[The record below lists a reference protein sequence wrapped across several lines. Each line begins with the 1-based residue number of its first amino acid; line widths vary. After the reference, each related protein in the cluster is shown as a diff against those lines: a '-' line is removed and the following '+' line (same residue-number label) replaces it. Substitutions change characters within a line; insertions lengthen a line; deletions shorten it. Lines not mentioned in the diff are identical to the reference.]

1 MDPAS
6 MGFASMTPG
15 NRRRLMVFGIVFAL
29 GLIGGMAWNLL
40 RPAEYRAVARVELKL
55 PPRNA
60 ATMPAAASTATPA
73 GTPAGTPQHERGGE
87 LVAQAQRLGSRP
99 LLEEV
104 ERRLA
109 AAGMPAADGGVD
121 GVSRLQSMIGVEPV
135 PGSAVVDLT
144 ATGAPPELL
153 ARALNELIAIYR
165 DQLLAA
171 YDTDA
176 DERLQQA
183 REELERLARAA
194 AARRESVERFRGGA
208 GILSTERDENESVAR
223 TRGLATALSGAMEKR
238 ATAEARMRA
247 LQEAVRGGQGALS
260 ARDDPTLASLES
272 RASALREELRELGR
286 SYTDELLALDP
297 RARALRARL
306 GELESQ
312 IAQRRV
318 SGQQEA
324 LARAQ
329 EDVAAAA
336 ANVERL
342 QAQMASERG
351 ALRSF
356 SARFAQAK
364 ALEEDLEQIE
374 IARRGALERVAR
386 LEASERAGRP
396 GVDVLQPATAPTA
409 PWRPDYLRDAAL
421 VLAGSFA
428 LGLLAMG
435 FVELFNRAPAPAGAA
450 PVTVVLPAWPAFG
463 AGAPGGLLRGEGGAA
478 APVPSLP
485 VPPTEPGPT
494 ALPAPTLRPLSQ
506 EEAAALLAAARGP
519 ARVACTLWLL
529 GVDEDEIGT
538 LKQGDVDRATGRL
551 RVGGAWARELELP
564 PWLLESLDPDGA
576 AGDAPRLAD
585 APLLADASGRVPDP
599 DDLCTM
605 LVCAALD
612 AGLPCAAELTPARL
626 RHTVLAW
633 LVREGAR
640 FADLPAR
647 VGRIDSTTVAA
658 LAALAGDAPRRGLED
673 IGPAMPAVRLSP

>member
-1 MDPAS
+1 MAARVLVQPDAHGAS
-6 MGFASMTPG
+6 GTLKSEIVTRG
-15 NRRRLMVFGIVFAL
+15 NRRRLLVFGIVFAL
-29 GLIGGMAWNLL
+29 CLIGGMAWNLL
-40 RPAEYRAVARVELKL
+40 RPAEYQAVARVELKL

-60 ATMPAAASTATPA
+60 AAMPATTTTAAPAATP
-73 GTPAGTPQHERGGE
+73 QDERGGD
-87 LVAQAQRLGSRP
+87 LVGQAQRLGSRP

-104 ERRLA
+104 ERRLS
-109 AAGMPAADGGVD
+109 AAGMSAAADGVD
-121 GVSRLQSMIGVEPV
+121 GASRLQSMIGIELV

-153 ARALNELIAIYR
+153 ARALNELVAIYR
-165 DQLLAA
+165 DQLFATH
-171 YDTDA
+171 DTAA
-176 DERLQQA
+176 DERLQRA
-183 REELERLARAA
+183 REELERLESEAA
-194 AARRESVERFRGGA
+194 ERRQALERFRGGT

-223 TRGLATALSGAMEKR
+223 TRGLATALSGAMETR
-238 ATAEARMRA
+238 ATAEARLRA

-318 SGQQEA
+318 TGQQEA
-324 LARAQ
+324 LAKAQ

-356 SARFAQAK
+356 SAQFAQAK
-364 ALEEDLEQIE
+364 TLEEDLESIE
-374 IARRGALERVAR
+374 LARREALDRVAR
-386 LEASERAGRP
+386 NEASARAGRP
-396 GVDVLQPATAPTA
+396 AVDVLQPATAPTA

-421 VLAGSFA
+421 VLAASFA

-435 FVELFNRAPAPAGAA
+435 FVELFNRAPAPAGAT
-450 PVTVVLPAWPAFG
+450 PVTVVLPAWPAIG
-463 AGAPGGLLRGEGGAA
+463 AGAAGGLLRGGDGAA
-478 APVPSLP
+478 AAMLP
-485 VPPTEPGPT
+485 RAEPGPT
-494 ALPAPTLRPLSQ
+494 SLPAPALRPLAQ

-519 ARVACTLWLL
+519 ARVACALWLL
-529 GVDEDEIGT
+529 GVDEDEIGA

-564 PWLLESLDPDGA
+564 PWLLATLGDGA
-576 AGDAPRLAD
+576 AAGD
-585 APLLADASGRVPDP
+585 APLLADASGRAPAP
-599 DDLCTM
+599 DDLRTM

-612 AGLPCAAELTPARL
+612 AGLPRAAELTPTQL
-626 RHTVLAW
+626 RYTVLAW

-647 VGRIDSTTVAA
+647 AGRIDTTTVAA
-658 LAALAGDAPRRGLED
+658 LSALAGDAPRRGLEE

>member
-1 MDPAS
+1 
-6 MGFASMTPG
+6 MTRG
-15 NRRRLMVFGIVFAL
+15 NRRRLLVFSAVFAL
-29 GLIGGMAWNLL
+29 GLIAGMAWNLL

-55 PPRNA
+55 LPRSA
-60 ATMPAAASTATPA
+60 ATMPAAASAATPA
-73 GTPAGTPQHERGGE
+73 AIPAGTQQHERGSE
-87 LVAQAQRLGSRP
+87 LVAQTQRLGSRP

-109 AAGMPAADGGVD
+109 VAGMSAAGDGVD
-121 GVSRLQSMIGVEPV
+121 GASRLQRMIGVEPV

-153 ARALNELIAIYR
+153 ARALNELIEIYR
-165 DQLLAA
+165 AQLLAA
-171 YDTDA
+171 YDAEA

-183 REELERLARAA
+183 RDELARLDRAA
-194 AARRESVERFRGGA
+194 ADRRASLERFRGGA

-223 TRGLATALSGAMEKR
+223 TRGLATALSSAMEKR
-238 ATAEARMRA
+238 ATAEAGLRA

-260 ARDDPTLASLES
+260 ARDDPTLASMES

-318 SGQQEA
+318 TGQQEA
-324 LARAQ
+324 LAKAQ
-329 EDVAAAA
+329 EDVAAAV

-356 SARFAQAK
+356 STRFAQAK
-364 ALEEDLEQIE
+364 AMEEDLESIE
-374 IARRGALERVAR
+374 LARRETLERVAR
-386 LEASERAGRP
+386 IEASENAGRP
-396 GVDVLQPATAPTA
+396 GVEVLQAATAPDA
-409 PWRPDYLRDAAL
+409 PWRPDYLRDGAL
-421 VLAGSFA
+421 VLAASFA

-435 FVELFNRAPAPAGAA
+435 FVELFNRAPAPAPAFAGAA
-450 PVTVVLPAWPAFG
+450 PITVVLPAWPA
-463 AGAPGGLLRGEGGAA
+463 AGPGGSGGLLRGEGGASSSSML
-478 APVPSLP
+478 SLP
-485 VPPTEPGPT
+485 VPLTEPGPA
-494 ALPAPTLRPLSQ
+494 ALPPPTLQPLSQ

-519 ARVACTLWLL
+519 ARMACALWLL
-529 GVDEDEIGT
+529 GVGEDEIAT
-538 LKQGDVDRATGRL
+538 LRQADVDRATGRL
-551 RVGGAWARELELP
+551 CVGGAWARELQLP
-564 PWLLESLDPDGA
+564 GWLQATLEEAGA
-576 AGDAPRLAD
+576 AGD
-585 APLLADASGRVPDP
+585 APLLADAAGRAPDP
-599 DDLCTM
+599 DDLRTM

-612 AGLPCAAELTPARL
+612 AGLPGAAELTPQRL

-633 LVREGAR
+633 LVHEGAR

-647 VGRIDSTTVAA
+647 VGRLDSTTVAA
-658 LAALAGDAPRRGLED
+658 LAALAGDAPRRGVEQID
-673 IGPAMPAVRLSP
+673 TAMPALRDTPPT